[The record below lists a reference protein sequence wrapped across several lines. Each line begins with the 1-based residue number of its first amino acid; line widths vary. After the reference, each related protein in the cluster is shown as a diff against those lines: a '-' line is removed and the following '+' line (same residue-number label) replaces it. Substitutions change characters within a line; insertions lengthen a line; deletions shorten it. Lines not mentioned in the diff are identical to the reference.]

1 MQSVSC
7 KGCGIFGLTSSTFKI
22 WTDTRSGWI
31 ANYDSNATLYSSWN
45 IFCGV
50 KVMSM
55 PFLITMTGIVFGKK
69 LLKIRSWT
77 NIIILWLTNN
87 LHSTRL
93 MGWKDLIPQI
103 QTGFFPAVCFSLT
116 TKLYLHKFTFICYI
130 SAQWTYL
137 QPPLLSLP
145 LPLSLFN
152 VRFILCCLQMFLRD
166 LSLWELTLQCQ
177 ICSLVFGSTRLTG
190 LLLVIS

>member
-1 MQSVSC
+1 
-7 KGCGIFGLTSSTFKI
+7 
-22 WTDTRSGWI
+22 
-31 ANYDSNATLYSSWN
+31 
-45 IFCGV
+45 
-50 KVMSM
+50 M

-116 TKLYLHKFTFICYI
+116 TSYTCINLLSYVTFQRSELIFNHPCSLI
-130 SAQWTYL
+130 S
-137 QPPLLSLP
+137 LSLP

-166 LSLWELTLQCQ
+166 LSSWELTLQCQ
-177 ICSLVFGSTRLTG
+177 ICSLVFGSMRLTG

>member
-1 MQSVSC
+1 
-7 KGCGIFGLTSSTFKI
+7 
-22 WTDTRSGWI
+22 
-31 ANYDSNATLYSSWN
+31 
-45 IFCGV
+45 
-50 KVMSM
+50 MSM

-137 QPPLLSLP
+137 QPPLLSY
-145 LPLSLFN
+145 LSLSPSPSRSLMWDSFCVVCRCSWGIFHRESSHSN
-152 VRFILCCLQMFLRD
+152 VKFVL
-166 LSLWELTLQCQ
+166 LSLVQWGWPVYFSWSAKFCLHLPEIEKDESQQNVL
-177 ICSLVFGSTRLTG
+177 S
-190 LLLVIS
+190 